1 MVYGIIEFIY
11 AAGRSRSGRKPIAS
25 KHMESLK
32 ITGIETIYESH
43 LLLVRVHTNAGIT
56 GNGETYYAPQA
67 VASVLHDW
75 MAQRLLGESPLTIER
90 HWRFFYER
98 FINFGGRGAELRALS
113 ALDLCLW
120 DILGQSCGLP
130 VWQLLGGKTRDRVPA
145 YNSAGGTSYGIP
157 EPGTDLAS
165 RGGSFWPGYGSPGF
179 EGPLEDNWASVHRPA
194 EYAEELLR
202 EGYKGMKMWLLDP
215 LAHRANGSLYA
226 SWPEVRAALEPLFRI
241 RERVGYDIEI
251 MLDGHGFFQWPLAMR
266 IAEVMRE
273 VKPLWMEDVLR
284 VDNVDQLRKF
294 HEMAGVPI
302 AVSEMFTT
310 REDYRHILE
319 KQAADYIMVDPTWV
333 GGISETRR
341 ITEMA
346 IPYNLPVTMHD
357 CTGPFTLLAGVH
369 VGIAC
374 PNVVFQE
381 SVRAHLRVV
390 YQKLI
395 DEPLAVEDGHIRAP
409 ERSGLGAAW
418 LPGLFTPE
426 NPTYRITRK

>member
-1 MVYGIIEFIY
+1 MSTEVGIWASIY
-11 AAGRSRSGRKPIAS
+11 IDNIKRFLNMSSI
-25 KHMESLK
+25 K
-32 ITGIETIYESH
+32 ITGIETVCQSH
-43 LLLVRVHTNAGIT
+43 LLLLRIHTDAGII

-75 MAQRLLGESPLTIER
+75 MSERLLGENALDIER

-98 FINFGGRGAELRALS
+98 FMNFGGRGAEIRALS

-130 VWQLLGGKTRDRVPA
+130 VWQLLGGNTRGRLPV
-145 YNSAGGTSYGIP
+145 YNSAGGTSYGVP
-157 EPGTDLAS
+157 SDVSSAAEAGKL
-165 RGGSFWPGYGSPGF
+165 FWPGYGSPGF
-179 EGPLEDNWASVHRPA
+179 EGPLEDNWRSVNRPV
-194 EYAEELLR
+194 EYAEELIS
-202 EGYKGMKMWLLDP
+202 EGYKGMKVWLLDP
-215 LAHRANGSLYA
+215 LAHRPGGGLYQ
-226 SWPEVRAALEPLFRI
+226 SWGDVRKALQPLFDI
-241 RERVGYDIEI
+241 REKVGYDIEI
-251 MLDGHGFFQWPLAMR
+251 MLDGHGFFQWPAAMR

-273 VKPLWMEDVLR
+273 IKPMWMEDVLR
-284 VDNVDQLRKF
+284 VDNVDLLLRFREK
-294 HEMAGVPI
+294 AGVPI

-310 REDYRHILE
+310 REDYRHVLE

-333 GGISETRR
+333 GGISETKR

-346 IPYNLPVTMHD
+346 IPYNIPVTMHD

-390 YQKLI
+390 YEKLI
-395 DEPLAVEDGHIRAP
+395 DQPVVVEEGGIAP
-409 ERSGLGAAW
+409 TSRPGLGAAW
-418 LPGLFTPE
+418 RSELFSPAH
-426 NPTYRITRK
+426 PHYRISKWS

>member
-1 MVYGIIEFIY
+1 M
-11 AAGRSRSGRKPIAS
+11 
-25 KHMESLK
+25 K
-32 ITGIETIYESH
+32 ITKIETIWESH
-43 LLLVRVHTNAGIT
+43 LLAVRVHTNEGII
-56 GNGETYYAPQA
+56 GNGETYYAPEA
-67 VASVLHDW
+67 VASILHDW
-75 MAQRLLGESPLTIER
+75 MSQKLLGEDPLAIER

-130 VWQLLGGKTRDRVPA
+130 VWQLLGGKTRPAVQA
-145 YNSAGGTSYGIP
+145 YNSAGGTSYGVP
-157 EPGTDLAS
+157 APGPNSGLRDKL
-165 RGGSFWPGYGSPGF
+165 FWPGHGSIGF
-179 EGPLEDNWASVHRPA
+179 EGPLEDNWSSVYRPA
-194 EYAEELLR
+194 DYAEELIR
-202 EGYKGMKMWLLDP
+202 EGYKGMKTWLLDP
-215 LAHRANGSLYA
+215 LAHRTNGSLYA
-226 SWPEVRAALEPLFRI
+226 SWGDIKKALEPLFKI

-251 MLDGHGFFQWPLAMR
+251 MLDGHGFFQWPVAMR
-266 IAEVMRE
+266 IAEVMRDI
-273 VKPLWMEDVLR
+273 KPLWMEDVLR
-284 VDNVDQLRKF
+284 VDNSDQLRKF

-310 REDYRHILE
+310 REDFRHILE
-319 KQAADYIMVDPTWV
+319 HQAADYVMIDPTWV
-333 GGISETRR
+333 GGISETKR

-346 IPYNLPVTMHD
+346 IPYNIPVTMHD

-395 DEPLAVEDGHIRAP
+395 DTPVEVVDGAIAAP
-409 ERSGLGAAW
+409 ERAGLGAAW
-418 LPGLFTPE
+418 LPELFTPE
-426 NPTYRITRK
+426 NPTYRLTTV